1 MINWRHW
8 RTELFCIQV
17 ESFLSIFHKLI
28 NSFCLVG
35 QAYWVLMDYIHTFFR
50 ITFDLVFSAGTP
62 CGWMIVSS
70 FGDLFGVI
78 VKSCFWITI
87 SSIIYFQSLFLFREL
102 RCVIKNFLYLCY
114 QILRYSLSLFFIVCG
129 LISLGVVCYFLLTRH
144 YEDFWIV
151 GHHDVVTSYNFSGIF
166 PPFSLHIDNIC
177 KIQWYW
183 SCVKKIGWVKG
194 IRLGALV
201 LFWDAL
207 IARSPDW
214 KTSVQLNKSCHV

>member
-35 QAYWVLMDYIHTFFR
+35 QAYWVLMDYIHTFFH

-102 RCVIKNFLYLCY
+102 RCVSHSKIVLKTFCIYATRFWDILYHFFLLFVVWFLLELCVIFYLHAIMRIFELWVIMTSW
-114 QILRYSLSLFFIVCG
+114 QATILVVYSLHSHF
-129 LISLGVVCYFLLTRH
+129 T
-144 YEDFWIV
+144 
-151 GHHDVVTSYNFSGIF
+151 
-166 PPFSLHIDNIC
+166 
-177 KIQWYW
+177 
-183 SCVKKIGWVKG
+183 
-194 IRLGALV
+194 
-201 LFWDAL
+201 
-207 IARSPDW
+207 
-214 KTSVQLNKSCHV
+214 